1 VRLFDIAIL
10 LALFG
15 SVLGVMD
22 SSGWFPGGEISI
34 EETGLTESEIA
45 QMKGVGGADT
55 GDPGGMIASA
65 WAGWNIILILISAL
79 YRVLWIRDIII
90 GIFGAGVA
98 TGTPDALMVVSIAS
112 VIQVGIWMIYGIG
125 LFQMIRKTSI
135 AHMQ

>member
-1 VRLFDIAIL
+1 ML

-15 SVLGVMD
+15 ACLGVMD
-22 SSGWFPGGEISI
+22 SSGWFPGGEIPI
-34 EETGLTESEIA
+34 EETGLTEAEID
-45 QMKGVGGADT
+45 QMKSVGGADT

-65 WAGWNIILILISAL
+65 WAGWNVILILITAM
-79 YRVLWIRDIII
+79 YRVLWIRDIIT

-98 TGTPDALMVVSIAS
+98 TGTPDALMVASIAS

-125 LFQMIRKTSI
+125 LYQMLRKTSI